1 MGYDASATLGF
12 GVQFKRL
19 EETGGTD
26 EAVEFPEWV
35 EHACWSPYSETSKH
49 IMSMTSGDGRGST
62 SSSTLYF
69 IRSSI
74 TVDTYDGTLRVP
86 NLTFSATAEES
97 LALANI
103 IERLVAEDQESYK
116 DMEWGWFM
124 ATLYT

>member
-26 EAVEFPEWV
+26 EAIEFPEWV
-35 EHACWSPYSETSKH
+35 EEVCWDPNSEAFKH
-49 IMSMTSGDGRGST
+49 IRYMTSGDGRCNTCAST
-62 SSSTLYF
+62 IYF
-69 IRSSI
+69 RRSSI
-74 TVDTYDGTLRVP
+74 TVDTYEGTLRVP
-86 NLTFSATAEES
+86 NLTFTPTAEES
-97 LALANI
+97 SALANI
-103 IERLVAEDQESYK
+103 IERLVAEDPESYK